1 LAERSNEAKV
11 EAKDV
16 QHFRYPRTSS
26 GNNHQLAQQHSKYDA
41 QIEQL
46 ATASFLNVEHFA
58 QEAELKKL
66 RLRVK
71 DQMERMIAATS
82 RGIQL
87 S

>member
-1 LAERSNEAKV
+1 MPSTTRDIREQLLATNPEF
-11 EAKDV
+11 
-16 QHFRYPRTSS
+16 Q
-26 GNNHQLAQQHSKYDA
+26 QLAQQHSKYEA

-46 ATASFLNVEHFA
+46 SNASFLNVEHFA
-58 QEAELKKL
+58 QEVELKKL

>member
-1 LAERSNEAKV
+1 MPSTTRDIREQLLATNPEF
-11 EAKDV
+11 
-16 QHFRYPRTSS
+16 Q
-26 GNNHQLAQQHSKYDA
+26 QLAQQHSKYDA

-46 ATASFLNVEHFA
+46 SSASFLNVEHFA
-58 QEAELKKL
+58 QEVELKKL

>member
-1 LAERSNEAKV
+1 MPSTTRDIREQLLASSPEF
-11 EAKDV
+11 
-16 QHFRYPRTSS
+16 QH
-26 GNNHQLAQQHSKYDA
+26 LAQQHSKYDA

-46 ATASFLNVEHFA
+46 SNASFLNVEHFA

-71 DQMERMIAATS
+71 DEMERMIAATS
-82 RGIQL
+82 RGRQV

>member
-1 LAERSNEAKV
+1 MPSTTRDIREQLLA
-11 EAKDV
+11 
-16 QHFRYPRTSS
+16 SS
-26 GNNHQLAQQHSKYDA
+26 PEFQQLAQQHSKYDA

-46 ATASFLNVEHFA
+46 TNASFLNVEHFA

-71 DQMERMIAATS
+71 DQMEQMIAATS
-82 RGIQL
+82 RSDQV

>member
-1 LAERSNEAKV
+1 MPSTTRDIREQLLATNPEF
-11 EAKDV
+11 
-16 QHFRYPRTSS
+16 Q
-26 GNNHQLAQQHSKYDA
+26 QLAQQHSKYDA

-46 ATASFLNVEHFA
+46 SNASFLNVEHFA

-71 DQMERMIAATS
+71 DQMERMIAALS
-82 RGIQL
+82 RGNHL

>member
-1 LAERSNEAKV
+1 MPSTTRDIREQLLATNPEF
-11 EAKDV
+11 
-16 QHFRYPRTSS
+16 Q
-26 GNNHQLAQQHSKYDA
+26 QLAQQHSKYEA

-46 ATASFLNVEHFA
+46 SNASFLNVEHFA
-58 QEAELKKL
+58 QEVELKKL

-82 RGIQL
+82 RGNQL